1 MKELYIAMLELQNN
15 FNKKVNP
22 EWETKNYAWD
32 TAIIVELAEC
42 QDHLSWKWWKH
53 SEVNYEQ
60 VILELVDIF
69 HFAMSFH
76 MIENN
81 LDHESCAEEL
91 DYTYQFNS
99 MVNSEK
105 LQDME
110 LFQDCLKL
118 VMHDIT
124 DPYIQ
129 EFNFSSFFAM
139 WKILGLDVEDLYKKY
154 IGKNSLNVFRQ
165 NHGYKDGSY
174 IKIWNGLEDNEV
186 LTKLLNDLPC
196 DDKLFDTILNQLEL
210 EYPKN

>member
-53 SEVNYEQ
+53 SEVNYDQ

-76 MIENN
+76 MIYNDLNIDSVAEDINYAYEF
-81 LDHESCAEEL
+81 ESNIEEVHL
-91 DYTYQFNS
+91 N
-99 MVNSEK
+99 
-105 LQDME
+105 DMDFFE
-110 LFQDCLKL
+110 ICLKNI
-118 VMHDIT
+118 MNDIT
-124 DPYIQ
+124 DRHIP
-129 EFNFSSFFAM
+129 EFNFSSFFTM
-139 WKILGLDVEDLYKKY
+139 WKILGLSVEDLYKKY

-186 LTKLLNDLPC
+186 LTKLLNDLPM
-196 DDKLFDTILNQLEL
+196 DEKLFDTILNQLES
-210 EYPKN
+210 EYPKM